1 MKLLLCLD
9 CDDIF
14 NLGYELKSCSCGETK
29 GKYIDQRNAIY
40 SGVNS
45 IPLGIANDS
54 FGKAIRNQQET
65 FPLGERFTAFV
76 IPKNCETFIKE
87 TNIYEL

>member
-14 NLGYELKSCSCGETK
+14 NLGYELKTCSCGTTK
-29 GKYIDQRNAIY
+29 GKYTDERNAIY
-40 SGVNS
+40 CGVNA

-54 FGKAIRNQQET
+54 FAKAIRNQQET

-76 IPKNCETFIKE
+76 IPKNCETFVME

>member
-14 NLGYELKSCSCGETK
+14 NLGYELKTCSCGTTK
-29 GKYIDQRNAIY
+29 GKYTDERNAIY
-40 SGVNS
+40 CGVNA

-54 FGKAIRNQQET
+54 FSKG
-65 FPLGERFTAFV
+65 
-76 IPKNCETFIKE
+76 
-87 TNIYEL
+87 Y